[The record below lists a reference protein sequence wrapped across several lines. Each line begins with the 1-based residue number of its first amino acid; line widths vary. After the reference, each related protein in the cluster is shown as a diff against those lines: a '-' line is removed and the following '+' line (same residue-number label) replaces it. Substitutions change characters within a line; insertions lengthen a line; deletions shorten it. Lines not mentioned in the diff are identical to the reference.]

1 MKRVIS
7 FLLYITIF
15 LMLCTGAYADVSPK
29 TALMYA
35 EDGRTLTVK
44 SSEIGLYENVGWFLG
59 PVTLMYAPGNR
70 TLTVRNSEIELYGS
84 LGWYLEPVSTMYA
97 VDGRTLV
104 VKNTEI
110 ELYKTV
116 GWYESPADFPKR
128 YIPMVALTFDDGP
141 GPYTDRILD
150 CLESYGAKATFFVI
164 GRNIS
169 SYPDVL
175 KRAHD
180 LGMEIG
186 NHTMN
191 HPRLTKISTS
201 RIKSEINQTSNAV
214 ESITGSA
221 TTLVRPPYGSYN
233 STVRSAANSSL
244 ILWSIDT
251 LDWKTRNADSTVSAV
266 LSEVKDGS
274 VVLMHDIHASTADA
288 VLRLVPELIKR
299 GYSLVTVS
307 ELAEAKGYSLENGEA
322 YRSFYVR

>member
-1 MKRVIS
+1 MKRVVP

-15 LMLCTGAYADVSPK
+15 FMICTGAVTTVSSE
-29 TALMYA
+29 TSLMYA
-35 EDGRTLTVK
+35 EDGRTLSVK
-44 SSEIGLYENVGWFLG
+44 NSEVKLYESVGWFLG
-59 PVTLMYAPGNR
+59 PVTLMHAPGNR
-70 TLTVRNSEIELYGS
+70 TLTVRNTEIKLYES

-97 VDGRTLV
+97 IDGRTLV

-116 GWYESPADFPKR
+116 GWYESPEDFPKK
-128 YIPMVALTFDDGP
+128 YIKMVALTFDDGP

-150 CLESYGAKATFFVI
+150 CLESHGAKATFFVI
-164 GRNIS
+164 GRNVS
-169 SYPDVL
+169 SYPNAL

-180 LGMEIG
+180 LGMQIG

-191 HPRLTKISTS
+191 HPRLTRVSTS
-201 RIKSEINQTSNAV
+201 RIRSEIDQTASAV
-214 ESITGSA
+214 QSVTGSVP
-221 TTLVRPPYGSYN
+221 TILRPPYGSYN
-233 STVRSAANSSL
+233 STVKSAGNIPL

-251 LDWKTRNADSTVSAV
+251 LDWKTKNADKTVSAV

-288 VLRLVPELIKR
+288 VVRLVPELIKR

-307 ELAEAKGYSLENGEA
+307 ELAEAKGYNLQNGEA
-322 YRSFYVR
+322 YRSFYLK